1 MIKKKK
7 KEKASDSLPLQG
19 SSEVGSRDPK
29 RSRFCQRFGGSW
41 QLTGFQA
48 AHVQS
53 VSGRLAGREWAPC
66 LLSMCCGLYNPHL
79 ISPSQYPSKVAL
91 TPLYRWGN
99 GGSVKCSSLLKDA
112 QLKSNGAGS
121 GALLFDSKPHV
132 FNNRAIVL
140 PVIRKGLGKHEPIL
154 MLGYN
159 RNHLLSM
166 RSMCM

>member
-1 MIKKKK
+1 MLFRSSRPRKGSPKGRFQTQCLLRCYLKILEERSEPPTPQRSGRAGEEKGRGKEGKGGDAMRGRKGKKKK

-91 TPLYRWGN
+91 TPLYR
-99 GGSVKCSSLLKDA
+99 
-112 QLKSNGAGS
+112 
-121 GALLFDSKPHV
+121 
-132 FNNRAIVL
+132 
-140 PVIRKGLGKHEPIL
+140 
-154 MLGYN
+154 
-159 RNHLLSM
+159 
-166 RSMCM
+166 